1 MIAVIKTGGKQYIVR
16 EGDTIKIEKIP
27 GNVDTSFKFDT
38 VLARSSENGDMVEI
52 GTPTLEN
59 VAVKATVLEQG
70 RGKKIAIIKYKPK
83 VRYRRKTSHHQL
95 FTKVKID
102 SIT

>member
-1 MIAVIKTGGKQYIVR
+1 MIAVIKTGGKQYIVQ

-27 GNVDTSFKFDT
+27 GNVSESVLFDT
-38 VLARSSENGDMVEI
+38 VLARGSQDGGAVEI
-52 GTPTLEN
+52 GAPALAN

-70 RGKKIAIIKYKPK
+70 RGKKISIIKYKPK

-102 SIT
+102 SIR